1 MAVVAVKVVT
11 KAFVPSKLVAV
22 AVVKIALPAPICA
35 VPNVVVPEIAALPVT
50 FSVFPADPAVAVK
63 AKRLPVVIVEELSVK
78 AVPVVRPVQAHVCA
92 LLVLSM
98 LLAPVPEVIEDNET
112 LLLAVVVAAIM
123 MLPFPFVILML
134 LPGVMAAAVYPLV
147 PPIKS

>member
-1 MAVVAVKVVT
+1 MPVI
-11 KAFVPSKLVAV
+11 F
-22 AVVKIALPAPICA
+22 
-35 VPNVVVPEIAALPVT
+35 NVLPV
-50 FSVFPADPAVAVK
+50 DPAVAVK

-92 LLVLSM
+92 LLGLSM

-123 MLPFPFVILML
+123 MLPFPLVTLIL
-134 LPGVMAAAVYPLV
+134 LPGVRTAAV
-147 PPIKS
+147 